1 MSTRTQAVAFTIPLL
16 PEMTQVDRQVMTS
29 CWRGERR
36 AEYEASR
43 KRLGITREGVWIQ
56 PTPDADVVVVVL
68 EAADLQ
74 AALAGVSSS
83 PEPFDVWFRDHC
95 RTVHGVDLEA
105 GFPPP
110 ELVLD
115 YHA

>member
-1 MSTRTQAVAFTIPLL
+1 MSTEIQAVAFTIPLL
-16 PEMTQVDRQVMTS
+16 PDMTEVDRRVMTS

-36 AEYEASR
+36 SEYEASR

-56 PTPDADVVVVVL
+56 PTADGDVAIAFL
-68 EAADLQ
+68 EAVDLT
-74 AALAGVSSS
+74 ASLAGVSSS
-83 PEPFDVWFRDHC
+83 QEPFDVWFRDHC
-95 RTVHGVDLEA
+95 RMVHGVDLEA

-115 YHA
+115 YRA